1 MSTPPDAAGLG
12 GSKAFPHRLW
22 WIAGLVL
29 LASAVAATVVLS
41 VSRRTGAGP
50 AIPLTIALSSTPHAA
65 LLHLAAAQGYFADEG
80 LDVSVTL
87 VSHGKAA
94 LDLLYE
100 GRADLAAAAE
110 VPFVIGVLEG
120 RALRMV
126 ASMLASTREMAVVAR
141 RDRGIAAAA
150 DLAGKR
156 VGVTFGTS
164 GDYFLWALL
173 TRNQLLPERV
183 TFVHTQP
190 DRIVAALESGAIDA
204 AALWQP
210 LRREAE
216 ATLGGQ
222 GVTFTAPD
230 AYTVT
235 HVVVGQARFLQD
247 HAEAARRLVRALLR
261 AEARARSEPAHAIR
275 AVALW
280 LRTDPAELQ
289 ASWTDLRFHVDL
301 RQSQLIT
308 WEDQTR
314 WAMARGLAK
323 PGPVPNFLDSLH
335 LDALEAARP
344 DRVTIVH

>member
-1 MSTPPDAAGLG
+1 MSTPPDAAGPVG
-12 GSKAFPHRLW
+12 RKASHHRLW

-29 LASAVAATVVLS
+29 LASAIAATVARS
-41 VSRRTGAGP
+41 VSGRADAGP
-50 AIPLTIALSSTPHAA
+50 ATRISLALSSTPHAA
-65 LLHLAAAQGYFADEG
+65 LLHLAAAEGYFADEG
-80 LDVSVTL
+80 LDVSITL

-94 LDLLYE
+94 LDLLLD

-110 VPFVIGVLEG
+110 VPFVISVLEG
-120 RALRMV
+120 RAVRMV
-126 ASMLASTREMAVVAR
+126 ASMLATSDEMAVVAR
-141 RDRGIAAAA
+141 RDRGIAAPA

-173 TRNQLLPERV
+173 TRHRLLPERV
-183 TFVHTQP
+183 TFVDTRP
-190 DRIVAALESGAIDA
+190 GRIVAALARGEIDA

-210 LRREAE
+210 LRRDAE
-216 ATLGGQ
+216 AALGGD

-235 HVVVGQARFLQD
+235 HVLVGQARFLQE
-247 HAEAARRLVRALLR
+247 HGEAARRLVRALLR
-261 AEARARSEPAHAIR
+261 AEARARGRPTRAIEVAARWVRTEPGELR
-275 AVALW
+275 AAW
-280 LRTDPAELQ
+280 
-289 ASWTDLRFHVDL
+289 SDLRFHVDL

-344 DRVTIVH
+344 ERITIVH